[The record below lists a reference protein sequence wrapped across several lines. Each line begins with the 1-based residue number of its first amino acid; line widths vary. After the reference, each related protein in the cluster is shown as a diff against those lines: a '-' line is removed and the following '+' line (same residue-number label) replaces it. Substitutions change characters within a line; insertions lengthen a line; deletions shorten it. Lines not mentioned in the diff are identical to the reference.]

1 MGWFN
6 RNKEKKY
13 ENGEYLAEMQRQ
25 AEARVVRKVAQLV
38 LMKELVP
45 EAKELAKEL
54 GVTEQEALI
63 YLKAKEGIPENENGN
78 EEPKNKSKESGFDWQ
93 GLLGNMGDY
102 GGDIQNIGTGLMN
115 IGLEGEG
122 DVEQPKKTSRGRGQR
137 KTKRAF

>member
-13 ENGEYLAEMQRQ
+13 ENGKYLAEMQRQ

-63 YLKAKEGIPENENGN
+63 YLKAKEGITENENGN

-122 DVEQPKKTSRGRGQR
+122 GEEKQSKTSRGRGQR
-137 KTKRAF
+137 KTKRTF